1 MKQPTS
7 KRSRQRRIIS
17 ELLSTPGAT
26 RSDDGGI
33 NPVARGGKRGQGVA
47 LGLSH
52 PALTPMPAALR
63 RDAANPLGLRHP
75 SLVPMPAAL
84 RLSAPVPTMG
94 ARRVAVVKSAYAVR
108 IEANGQLV
116 DLVDFLLKVRAQ
128 AYAGGFLTDAV
139 ADGTLWGWRARM
151 ALTQA
156 LGFGENLVDWDRSLA
171 RTQLERIALVER
183 VLAELGAEPVLPRRG
198 GWSVSGR

>member
-1 MKQPTS
+1 MASTR
-7 KRSRQRRIIS
+7 RSTQQRRIMS

-63 RDAANPLGLRHP
+63 
-75 SLVPMPAAL
+75 
-84 RLSAPVPTMG
+84 LSAPVPTMG

-108 IEANGQLV
+108 IEANGQPV

-183 VLAELGAEPVLPRRG
+183 VLAELGAEPVPPRRG
-198 GWSVSGR
+198 GWSVSR

>member
-1 MKQPTS
+1 M
-7 KRSRQRRIIS
+7 S

-26 RSDDGGI
+26 RSDGGEI
-33 NPVARGGKRGQGVA
+33 SSVARGSKKGQGVA

-63 RDAANPLGLRHP
+63 RDARNPLNLRHP
-75 SLVPMPAAL
+75 GLVAMPLAL
-84 RLSAPVPTMG
+84 RVSAPVPTMG
-94 ARRVAVVKSAYAVR
+94 ARRVAVAKSAYAVR

-128 AYAGGFLTDAV
+128 AYAGGCLTDAV

-156 LGFGENLVDWDRSLA
+156 LSYGDILADWDRALA

-183 VLAELGAEPVLPRRG
+183 VLAELGAVPVPPRRG
-198 GWSVSGR
+198 GWSVSR